1 MAFLQLPALGQIHY
15 HEYGTGSKPMLAFHG
30 YGMTGRQFEVLQ
42 KSVLSKYRVYSFD
55 HFFHGQTQ
63 LDSWTEQQIL
73 SGMPKD
79 LMRAY
84 LQAWFNQHGGP
95 QRISLMGYS
104 IGANLALVLLE
115 EFAEWIDEVILMAP
129 DGLSVYK
136 GFKFLMHNP
145 AGKYLFK
152 TVTKSKWLAPSVLK
166 GLKRVKFIDESLY
179 KIAYSEMDTPQ
190 KRQDVYYTLNHIK
203 QLQPDVVEIT
213 GLINQYKIKCHLI
226 FGKFDMLFPVSS
238 AANFI
243 NRLNSPQ
250 VHEVPQGHW
259 LVTPQL
265 DEYLVNCK
273 L

>member
-15 HEYGTGSKPMLAFHG
+15 HEYGTGTKPMLAFHG

-55 HFFHGQTQ
+55 HFFHGKTE
-63 LDSWTEQQIL
+63 LNSWTEQQIL
-73 SGMPKD
+73 SGMPKE
-79 LMRAY
+79 LMRSY
-84 LQAWFNQHGGP
+84 LQAWFNQH
-95 QRISLMGYS
+95 
-104 IGANLALVLLE
+104 

-152 TVTKSKWLAPSVLK
+152 TVTKSKWLAPGVLK
-166 GLKRVKFIDESLY
+166 SLKQVKFIDESLY

-203 QLQPDVVEIT
+203 QLQPNVVKIT
-213 GLINQYKIKCHLI
+213 GLINQYQIKCHLI
-226 FGKFDMLFPVSS
+226 FGKYDMLFPKSS

-265 DEYLVNCK
+265 DEYLVNCE

>member
-1 MAFLQLPALGQIHY
+1 MAFLHLPQLGQIHY

-42 KSVLSKYRVYSFD
+42 KSILTQYRVYSFD

-63 LDSWTEQQIL
+63 LNNWAEQQIL
-73 SGMPKD
+73 NGMPKS

-84 LQAWFNQHGGP
+84 LEEWFKQHGGQ

-115 EFAEWIDEVILMAP
+115 DFAEWVDEIILMAP

-136 GFKFLMHNP
+136 GFNFLMHNP
-145 AGKYLFK
+145 AGKLLFK
-152 TVTKSKWLAPSVLK
+152 TVTKSKWLAPGVLN
-166 GLKRVKFIDESLY
+166 GLKKVKFIDESLY

-190 KRQDVYYTLNHIK
+190 KRLDVYYTLNLIK
-203 QLQPDVVEIT
+203 QLQPDVVKIT
-213 GLINQYKIKCHLI
+213 NRINEHGIKCHLV
-226 FGKFDMLFPVSS
+226 FGQHDMLFPKSS
-238 AANFI
+238 AQAFI
-243 NRLNSPQ
+243 NRLKYPQ
-250 VHEVPQGHW
+250 VHEVPMGHW
-259 LVTPQL
+259 LVTTQL

-273 L
+273 I